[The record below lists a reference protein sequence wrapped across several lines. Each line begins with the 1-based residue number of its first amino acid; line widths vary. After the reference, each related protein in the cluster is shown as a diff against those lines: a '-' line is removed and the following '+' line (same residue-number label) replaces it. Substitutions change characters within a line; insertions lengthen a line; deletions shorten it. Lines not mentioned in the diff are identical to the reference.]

1 MTRDDFTSSSISSLS
16 SIASSNLAS
25 SIQPVS
31 LSSTA
36 SVADE
41 TRKIT
46 KKATKLVTKTL
57 NISAASVD
65 AVNKSL
71 TEALRDMEMGSQ
83 NGENNNENGVNL
95 GGLTNTEMM
104 NSEIVNVANMT
115 LNESLRETSDLL
127 DLLTNEEQ
135 HRRNRIDQTFGENSF
150 SGENPVNTKTHAARP
165 KSAMV
170 RPNTSFPDSRTS
182 KTTVLLHEVESPSK
196 KTRPKTSSKRSSV
209 NNSVNSNQFGTFS
222 QLTFLPRRP
231 TSSRSSI
238 TSSKSCVSQALIN
251 QNLSHPTHNKNY
263 SFSNIKV
270 KAIERENMRLYKNL
284 LKINTKKSEI
294 NPKNAQNTGF
304 NNKSPVKATHK
315 PKVVRKT
322 SEKHS
327 KDFETKFDSSF
338 SHVSSNAGVGGG
350 DVSITK
356 NKKKTAQRTSTRPRS
371 AVSNISMKSNTSV
384 RSNASTTTLSKRPVT
399 AAQLNRERDRDRIEK
414 DNLRLYTRLQ
424 QVKPTLVTR
433 Y

>member
-1 MTRDDFTSSSISSLS
+1 MTRDDFTSSSVSSLS

-31 LSSTA
+31 LNSTS

-46 KKATKLVTKTL
+46 KKATKIVTKTL

-71 TEALRDMEMGSQ
+71 TEAFKDIELGSR
-83 NGENNNENGVNL
+83 NRGNDENWDSQP
-95 GGLTNTEMM
+95 TNTQMM
-104 NSEIVNVANMT
+104 NAEIVNVANTT
-115 LNESLRETSDLL
+115 LNDSLRETSDLL

-135 HRRNRIDQTFGENSF
+135 HRRNRIDHTFGENSF
-150 SGENPVNTKTHAARP
+150 SGEQHSMNSKIRP

-170 RPNTSFPDSRTS
+170 RPNTSFPDSRAS

-209 NNSVNSNQFGTFS
+209 NNSVNQFGSFS

-263 SFSNIKV
+263 SFSNVKV

-284 LKINTKKSEI
+284 LKINTKSSKSEI
-294 NPKNAQNTGF
+294 KPKNNQNTGF

-315 PKVVRKT
+315 PKIVRKT
-322 SEKHS
+322 TTERS
-327 KDFETKFDSSF
+327 DFDTRFDNSLSR
-338 SHVSSNAGVGGG
+338 VSSNVGGG
-350 DVSITK
+350 DDSITK
-356 NKKKTAQRTSTRPRS
+356 KKKKQRISTRPSS

-384 RSNASTTTLSKRPVT
+384 RSNASTFLL
-399 AAQLNRERDRDRIEK
+399 QLLFRNDQSQ
-414 DNLRLYTRLQ
+414 L
-424 QVKPTLVTR
+424 PS
-433 Y
+433 

>member
-1 MTRDDFTSSSISSLS
+1 
-16 SIASSNLAS
+16 
-25 SIQPVS
+25 
-31 LSSTA
+31 
-36 SVADE
+36 
-41 TRKIT
+41 
-46 KKATKLVTKTL
+46 
-57 NISAASVD
+57 
-65 AVNKSL
+65 
-71 TEALRDMEMGSQ
+71 
-83 NGENNNENGVNL
+83 
-95 GGLTNTEMM
+95 M
-104 NSEIVNVANMT
+104 NSKI
-115 LNESLRETSDLL
+115 
-127 DLLTNEEQ
+127 
-135 HRRNRIDQTFGENSF
+135 
-150 SGENPVNTKTHAARP
+150 RP

-170 RPNTSFPDSRTS
+170 RPNTSFPDSRAS

-209 NNSVNSNQFGTFS
+209 NNSVNQFGSFS

-263 SFSNIKV
+263 SFSNVKV

-284 LKINTKKSEI
+284 LKINTKSSKSEI
-294 NPKNAQNTGF
+294 KPKNNQNTGF

-315 PKVVRKT
+315 PKIVRKT
-322 SEKHS
+322 TERS
-327 KDFETKFDSSF
+327 DFDTRFDNSL
-338 SHVSSNAGVGGG
+338 SHVSSNVGGG
-350 DVSITK
+350 DDSITK
-356 NKKKTAQRTSTRPRS
+356 KKKKRISTRPSS

>member
-31 LSSTA
+31 LNSTA

-46 KKATKLVTKTL
+46 KKAAKIVTKTL

-71 TEALRDMEMGSQ
+71 TEALRDMEMGGSR
-83 NGENNNENGVNL
+83 NRENL
-95 GGLTNTEMM
+95 GGLTNTELM
-104 NSEIVNVANMT
+104 NSEIVNVANTT
-115 LNESLRETSDLL
+115 LNDSLRETSDLL

-150 SGENPVNTKTHAARP
+150 SGENSVNTKMYATRP

-170 RPNTSFPDSRTS
+170 RPNTSFPDSRAS
-182 KTTVLLHEVESPSK
+182 KTTVLLHEVESPK
-196 KTRPKTSSKRSSV
+196 KKNIRPKTSSKRSSV
-209 NNSVNSNQFGTFS
+209 NNPINTNQIGSFS

-238 TSSKSCVSQALIN
+238 TSSKSCVSQALIS

-294 NPKNAQNTGF
+294 KPKNNQNTGF

-315 PKVVRKT
+315 PKTVRKT
-322 SEKHS
+322 SEQNPN
-327 KDFETKFDSSF
+327 DFDTRFDSSF

-356 NKKKTAQRTSTRPRS
+356 KKKKQRTSMRPSS